1 MTEREFITWL
11 RGHMMEA
18 NYALKF
24 NWEIINKLIQIQS
37 TDTAGKQLEI
47 PFPEEPDTKLSKTIW
62 VSDSTSGTGT
72 YSTTYID
79 TFTNNYKHT
88 DDGTIY

>member
-18 NYALKF
+18 NYADTF
-24 NWEIINKLIQIQS
+24 NWEILDKLLLIKSETSKS
-37 TDTAGKQLEI
+37 TQLEI
-47 PFPEEPDTKLSKTIW
+47 PFPDNTNKGTSKSIW
-62 VSDSTSGTGT
+62 VSDSTSGKHT
-72 YSTTYID
+72 YSTLTYRE
-79 TFTNNYKHT
+79 

>member
-47 PFPEEPDTKLSKTIW
+47 PFPEEPDPKLSKTIW
-62 VSDSTSGTGT
+62 ISDSTSGNGT

>member
-24 NWEIINKLIQIQS
+24 NWEIIDKLLQIKS
-37 TDTAGKQLEI
+37 ETPAGKQLEI
-47 PFPEEPDTKLSKTIW
+47 PFPEYSDPELSKTIW
-62 VSDSTSGTGT
+62 VSDSTSGNHT
-72 YSTTYID
+72 YSTFTYRE
-79 TFTNNYKHT
+79 N
-88 DDGTIY
+88 DGTIY

>member
-1 MTEREFITWL
+1 MTEREFIIWL

-18 NYALKF
+18 NYADQF
-24 NWEIINKLIQIQS
+24 NWEILNRLIQIQS
-37 TDTAGKQLEI
+37 NQPKAIQLEI
-47 PFPEEPDTKLSKTIW
+47 PFPENDDKGISKTIW

-72 YSTTYID
+72 YSTQYID
-79 TFTNNYKHT
+79 TFTKYKHT